1 MKQTNNAIKFLMAQY
16 RAIFKHANIAMVAAM
31 AATAFASTA
40 SAAAT
45 NPIGTWDG
53 IKNTAAG
60 NPELVIEGTDKS
72 IVIPTTQKGGSFDD
86 VLTVKITGGADN
98 AIEGVGAG
106 TGDQPAS
113 VYNGKNLTINLAA
126 TGDSGSAVLGIGSTT
141 GNIEVNVK
149 AVNVS
154 KGTLNIGAQG
164 AGKPSTL
171 KAENIVIGVAGEKKN
186 DLNQVN
192 IKEKGTLAATT
203 KLTVEAG
210 SNVNVEGK
218 LLGSTIDIN
227 GGTVT
232 LSGGATA
239 ADTKLGTLATP
250 SDATNTTLININGG
264 KVTAAATKSGSILAD
279 KIVISGG
286 EVDAAGT
293 LVIGAK
299 DKSLVVSKGSI
310 KTSDGAAALTIA
322 SNTEFKGGSLNV
334 AQGTAT
340 LNGTNEFGK
349 DSFVNSG
356 TVVLNGNTTFANDA
370 LGTNAIGANGVLK
383 IGKAKVTMN
392 ADTFKALTKGN
403 NNKIHVSGDANPVA
417 EINLTDDTV
426 NLETTK
432 GIGILADA
440 GTLGGKL
447 DSTNGKFKFSGKAA
461 TFAQKDI
468 NNTAE
473 FAFNSF
479 TGGTTAAGFN
489 VSGGA
494 AISVTEALNVTD
506 NKALNVKQGTINL
519 AGDAAA
525 VSKKVGAKSI
535 TLGEASN
542 VGNLNVKS
550 GKWTVPSVTFTNGS
564 GSVTGAELSV
574 SGDLAVTKG
583 TLSLTEGA
591 TLKVTGNL
599 TTAGKDGKITANKSV
614 IDTVGG
620 GTVTLGAATAAG
632 LELKNTSEIKL
643 EAADF
648 QKNSVFD
655 ASALKDAIVGESNT
669 TISFVDAEGQKL
681 TLSKA
686 DFDKL
691 EQSVGDGF
699 KGLFNVNVTGITNA
713 QDGMA
718 LGDVTNN
725 AAIEAYEQVSVKQAS
740 ATAVTDT
747 NRSVG
752 SVEVTGGNTLNMGT
766 DTSLTLNKAKDGKLV
781 YEVKNGVAQ
790 TGNVVFKDAGNSL
803 TLAGTGE
810 IGSITVESSADA
822 GTVTIGKANKTGA
835 VTVKGNIGAEAKNS
849 RVVGVTVNN
858 NSSLNANNVYTT
870 DLVLGQGSSLIAAT
884 DGVVDVAGTATIMG
898 NVEAGTLKFAK
909 GASIAGNASVDVST
923 LDLAGSQ
930 TLTIGKDGDAEGKG
944 SSSAAV
950 FADTFIMG
958 AGSTLFV
965 DPAYTEKASILAV
978 QTIQGDVAGTDVGIA
993 QGNIIVGKNAAF
1005 GYGFDQAGFES
1016 VMADYLVD
1024 GKFIDPKKN
1033 IGGVANAFVL
1043 NKPLTIK
1050 SGNYVAVDA
1059 NLTAAPAT
1067 PTLNSLT
1074 LGKNSALI
1082 VTESA
1087 FEGGK
1092 AALTF
1097 GKIATTGGET
1107 VSDAKVIAS
1116 ENAKISLVGTF
1127 TVKSKGIKIFD
1138 AAKSTS
1144 GGGQVAVSGS
1154 DITVEALGGLLSGT
1168 LAVGANSGTL
1178 GELKLSDDAE
1188 TLAYD
1193 GVARPVGDMLLG
1205 IAKAEFDTVDNGV
1218 GYKFVTTTMGL
1229 PGGYKA
1235 IDAAA
1240 HAATYAGAQQAAVA
1254 SVTTM
1259 ADAMFGRVGAVGVE
1273 AASISA
1279 TGSQTK
1285 GGVWLTPM
1293 YKSVDADGFN
1303 AEGASYGADVDLA
1316 GVAFGTDTVNGNMRF
1331 GAVFNIGSGDAD
1343 GKGNG
1348 NGLKDEFDYYGLGI
1362 YSAMGF
1368 DNFALV
1374 GDASLT
1380 VISHDVKGFDLHGKA
1395 DTKAVTMGL
1404 TGQYTFATP
1413 AVDVTPHLG
1422 ARFVRLDTESYDL
1435 NSAKGT
1441 IATTD
1446 FDVQNVFSVPVGV
1459 TLSKAFVAGG
1469 WSLAPNADLTVTF
1482 NSGDTEAKS
1491 TTTFTGARAIDLN
1504 SEVLDEVTYGV
1515 TLGLGAQYG
1524 AFGTSFG
1531 INYTGSENTDAFGV
1545 NAQCRYM
1552 F

>member
-1 MKQTNNAIKFLMAQY
+1 M
-16 RAIFKHANIAMVAAM
+16 
-31 AATAFASTA
+31 
-40 SAAAT
+40 
-45 NPIGTWDG
+45 
-53 IKNTAAG
+53 
-60 NPELVIEGTDKS
+60 
-72 IVIPTTQKGGSFDD
+72 
-86 VLTVKITGGADN
+86 
-98 AIEGVGAG
+98 
-106 TGDQPAS
+106 
-113 VYNGKNLTINLAA
+113 
-126 TGDSGSAVLGIGSTT
+126 
-141 GNIEVNVK
+141 
-149 AVNVS
+149 
-154 KGTLNIGAQG
+154 
-164 AGKPSTL
+164 
-171 KAENIVIGVAGEKKN
+171 
-186 DLNQVN
+186 
-192 IKEKGTLAATT
+192 
-203 KLTVEAG
+203 
-210 SNVNVEGK
+210 
-218 LLGSTIDIN
+218 
-227 GGTVT
+227 
-232 LSGGATA
+232 
-239 ADTKLGTLATP
+239 
-250 SDATNTTLININGG
+250 
-264 KVTAAATKSGSILAD
+264 
-279 KIVISGG
+279 
-286 EVDAAGT
+286 
-293 LVIGAK
+293 
-299 DKSLVVSKGSI
+299 SKGSI

-383 IGKAKVTMN
+383 IGNAKVTMN
-392 ADTFKALTKGN
+392 ADTFKALTKGA

-461 TFAQKDI
+461 TFAQPTI
-468 NNTAE
+468 NNGAE
-473 FAFNSF
+473 LSFNSF

-525 VSKKVGAKSI
+525 VSKKVGAESI

-564 GSVTGAELSV
+564 GSVTGAELAV
-574 SGDLAVTKG
+574 SGDLTVTKG
-583 TLSLTEGA
+583 ALSLNDGA
-591 TLKVTGNL
+591 NLKVTGNIS
-599 TTAGKDGKITANKSV
+599 TVGSAGKITASQSV

-620 GTVTLGAATAAG
+620 GTVALGSTGGAG
-632 LELKNTSEIKL
+632 VELKNTAELKL
-643 EAADF
+643 ESKDF
-648 QKNSVFD
+648 LKEN
-655 ASALKDAIVGESNT
+655 ALDPSKFTGAITGDSNT
-669 TISFVDAEGQKL
+669 TITIDGGNLELDKTKFDALE
-681 TLSKA
+681 KA
-686 DFDKL
+686 
-691 EQSVGDGF
+691 VGKGF
-699 KGLFNVNVTGITNA
+699 KGLFNVKLTGVTNA
-713 QDGMA
+713 KDGMA
-718 LGDVTNN
+718 LDAVANKVTS
-725 AAIEAYEQVSVKQAS
+725 EAYEQVSVKQNS
-740 ATAVTDT
+740 TQDVINT
-747 NRSVG
+747 NKSVG
-752 SVEVTGGNTLNMGT
+752 SVELTGGNKLSMGEN
-766 DTSLTLNKAKDGKLV
+766 TSLTISNA
-781 YEVKNGVAQ
+781 KNGKFVYTTNDSSTT
-790 TGNVVFKDAGNSL
+790 TGSVVFKNAGNSL

-810 IGSITVESSADA
+810 IGAITVESSADA
-822 GTVTIGKANKTGA
+822 GTVTIGKANKSGA
-835 VTVKGNIGAEAKNS
+835 VTVKGNIGDSANNS

-870 DLVLGQGSSLIAAT
+870 KLDLGQGSSLTTAA
-884 DGVVDVAGTATIMG
+884 DGVVDVSGAATIMG
-898 NVEAGTLKFAK
+898 NVDAGTLKL
-909 GASIAGNASVDVST
+909 GATSTIAGNASVDVAT
-923 LDLAGSQ
+923 LELAGTK

-958 AGSTLFV
+958 NDSTLFV

-978 QTIQGDVAGTDVGIA
+978 QTIKNTAGTDVSIA
-993 QGNIIVGKNAAF
+993 EGNIVVGKNAAF

-1043 NKPLTIK
+1043 NKPLTVN
-1050 SGNYVAVDA
+1050 SGNYVVVDA
-1059 NLTAAPAT
+1059 SLEALPTTGT
-1067 PTLNSLT
+1067 PNSLT

-1097 GKIATTGGET
+1097 GKVAANNGQT
-1107 VSDAKVIAS
+1107 VSDAKVIAT
-1116 ENAKISLVGTF
+1116 EGAKISLVGTF
-1127 TVKSKGIKIFD
+1127 TVKSKDIKIFE
-1138 AAKSTS
+1138 AAQGTS

-1154 DITVEALGGLLSGT
+1154 KITVEALGGLLSGT

-1178 GELKLSDDAE
+1178 GGLKLSDDAE

-1205 IAKAEFDTVDNGV
+1205 IAKAEFDTVDNSV

-1316 GVAFGTDTVNGNMRF
+1316 GVAFGTDTVKGNMRF

-1348 NGLKDEFDYYGLGI
+1348 NGLKDEFDYYGFGV

-1368 DNFALV
+1368 GNLALI
-1374 GDASLT
+1374 GDASMT
-1380 VISHDVKGFDLHGKA
+1380 VISHEVEGLGLKGEA
-1395 DTKAVTMGL
+1395 DTTAVTMGL
-1404 TGQYTFATP
+1404 TGQYTVATP

-1422 ARFVRLDTESYDL
+1422 ARFIRLNTDSYDL
-1435 NSAKGT
+1435 VGEKGVVANT
-1441 IATTD
+1441 E
-1446 FDVQNVFSVPVGV
+1446 FDVQNVFSIPVGV
-1459 TLSKAFVAGG
+1459 TLSKAFVTGG
-1469 WSLAPNADLTVTF
+1469 WSLAPSADLTVAF
-1482 NSGDTEAKS
+1482 NTGDTEAKS
-1491 TTTFTGARAIDLN
+1491 NTRFTGINKNIGLN
-1504 SEVLDEVTYGV
+1504 TEVLDEVTYGV

-1531 INYTGSENTDAFGV
+1531 INYTGSENTDSFGV
-1545 NAQCRYM
+1545 NAQARYM

>member
-16 RAIFKHANIAMVAAM
+16 RAIFKNANIAMVAAM

-45 NPIGTWDG
+45 NPIVTWEG
-53 IKNTAAG
+53 IKTTAASQS
-60 NPELVIEGTDKS
+60 ELVIDGTDKS

-98 AIEGVGAG
+98 AIEGLGG
-106 TGDQPAS
+106 GSDTAS

-126 TGDSGSAVLGIGSTT
+126 EGNSGSAVLGIGSGT
-141 GNIEVNVK
+141 GNVEVNVK

-154 KGTLNIGAQG
+154 KGTLNIGAAQ

-171 KAENIVIGVAGEKKN
+171 KAENIVIGVAGEKKT

-250 SDATNTTLININGG
+250 TDATNTSLININGG
-264 KVTAAATKSGSILAD
+264 KVTAAATKSGSILAN
-279 KIVISGG
+279 KIVVSGG

-383 IGKAKVTMN
+383 IGNAKVTMN
-392 ADTFKALTKGN
+392 ADTFKALTKGA

-461 TFAQKDI
+461 TFAQPTI
-468 NNTAE
+468 NNGAE
-473 FAFNSF
+473 LSFNSF

-494 AISVTEALNVTD
+494 VISVTEALNVTD

-525 VSKKVGAKSI
+525 ESKKVGAESI

-550 GKWTVPSVTFTNGS
+550 GKWTVPTVTFTNGS

-583 TLSLTEGA
+583 TLSLTDGA

-599 TTAGKDGKITANKSV
+599 TTAGAAGKITAAKSV

-620 GTVTLGAATAAG
+620 KDVTLGQGGVELTNTA
-632 LELKNTSEIKL
+632 ELKL
-643 EAADF
+643 ESKDF
-648 QKNSVFD
+648 
-655 ASALKDAIVGESNT
+655 LKDNALDTSKFTGAIAGDSNT
-669 TISFVDAEGQKL
+669 TITIDDGNLKLDMTKFDAL
-681 TLSKA
+681 AKA
-686 DFDKL
+686 
-691 EQSVGDGF
+691 VGDGF
-699 KGLFNVNVTGITNA
+699 KGLFNVKLTGVTNA
-713 QDGMA
+713 EDGMQ
-718 LGDVTNN
+718 LGAVANKVTS
-725 AAIEAYEQVSVKQAS
+725 EAYEKVSVKQDS
-740 ATAVTDT
+740 AKDVVQT
-747 NRSVG
+747 NKSVG
-752 SVEVTGGNTLNMGT
+752 SVELTGGNKLSMGEN
-766 DTSLTLNKAKDGKLV
+766 TSLTISNA
-781 YEVKNGVAQ
+781 KNGKFVYTTNDSSTT
-790 TGNVVFKDAGNSL
+790 TGSVVFKNAGNSL

-835 VTVKGNIGAEAKNS
+835 VTVKGNIGDSANNS
-849 RVVGVTVNN
+849 RVVGVTVND
-858 NSSLNANNVYTT
+858 NSSLKANNVYTT
-870 DLVLGQGSSLIAAT
+870 KLDLSQGSSLTTAA
-884 DGVVDVAGTATIMG
+884 DGVVDVSGAATIMG
-898 NVEAGTLKFAK
+898 NVDAGSLKL
-909 GASIAGNASVDVST
+909 GGTSTIAGNASVDVAT
-923 LDLAGSQ
+923 LDLAGSH
-930 TLTIGKDGDAEGKG
+930 TLTIGKDGDENGKG

-950 FADTFIMG
+950 FADKFIMG

-965 DPAYTEKASILAV
+965 DPAYTENASILAV
-978 QTIQGDVAGTDVGIA
+978 QTIQSNA
-993 QGNIIVGKNAAF
+993 QGDDVSVANGNIVVGKNAAF

-1024 GKFIDPKKN
+1024 GKFVDPKKN
-1033 IGGVANAFVL
+1033 VGGVANAFVL
-1043 NKPLTIK
+1043 NKPLTVQ
-1050 SGNYVAVDA
+1050 SGNYVVVDA
-1059 NLTAAPAT
+1059 SLEAL
-1067 PTLNSLT
+1067 PTSTTDNSLT

-1097 GKIATTGGET
+1097 GKIAATGGET

-1116 ENAKISLVGTF
+1116 EGAKISLVGTF
-1127 TVKSKGIKIFD
+1127 TAKSKNIKIFD
-1138 AAKSTS
+1138 AANGSS
-1144 GGGQVAVSGS
+1144 GGSQVAVSGS
-1154 DITVEALGGLLSGT
+1154 DITVEALGGLLTGT
-1168 LAVGANSGTL
+1168 LAVGNNAGTL
-1178 GELKLSDDAE
+1178 GELKLSDDAK

-1205 IAKAEFDTVDNGV
+1205 IAKDEFDTVDNSV

-1316 GVAFGTDTVNGNMRF
+1316 GVAFGTDTVKGNMRF

-1348 NGLKDEFDYYGLGI
+1348 NGLKDEFDYYGFGV

-1368 DNFALV
+1368 GNLALI
-1374 GDASLT
+1374 GDASMT
-1380 VISHDVKGFDLHGKA
+1380 VISHEVEGLGLKGEA
-1395 DTKAVTMGL
+1395 DTTAVTMGL
-1404 TGQYTFATP
+1404 TGQYTVSTP

-1422 ARFVRLDTESYDL
+1422 ARFIRLNTDSYDL
-1435 NSAKGT
+1435 VGEKGVVANT
-1441 IATTD
+1441 E
-1446 FDVQNVFSVPVGV
+1446 FDVQNVFSIPVGV
-1459 TLSKAFVAGG
+1459 TLSKAFVTGG
-1469 WSLAPNADLTVTF
+1469 WSLAPSADLTIAF
-1482 NSGDTEAKS
+1482 NTGDTEAKS
-1491 TTTFTGARAIDLN
+1491 NTRFTGINKNIGLN
-1504 SEVLDEVTYGV
+1504 TEVLDEVTYGLTV
-1515 TLGLGAQYG
+1515 GLGAQYG

-1531 INYTGSENTDAFGV
+1531 INYTGSENTDSFGV
-1545 NAQCRYM
+1545 NAQARYM